1 MDSTAQPQ
9 FSLASRGPAARV
21 GLFVAVMLVMSAV
34 AAPLGFAISGRD
46 GIGCVIL
53 AAGVC
58 TIAGVAA
65 LLLHELFQHPRLLL
79 ADVLAGLLLRM
90 GVPLVVCMAVHLQG
104 GPLADAGFGIY
115 VMAFYFGSLL
125 VGTALTL
132 PRSPAPAGRS

>member
-58 TIAGVAA
+58 TIAGVAEA
-65 LLLHELFQHPRLLL
+65 SQRTGAAAGDMAEAVNEMLSEQTHLRQSVETFL
-79 ADVLAGLLLRM
+79 AKVQAR
-90 GVPLVVCMAVHLQG
+90 
-104 GPLADAGFGIY
+104 
-115 VMAFYFGSLL
+115 
-125 VGTALTL
+125 
-132 PRSPAPAGRS
+132 